1 MTICLNMIVKNEAH
15 VIERCLSRVKPF
27 ISSWAILDTGSTDN
41 TPELVRRALKGV
53 PGVFA
58 EHEWQGF
65 AGSRNRALDLA
76 RQSKAD
82 YILFL
87 DADAEFQAP
96 EGWSPS
102 LDSDALHLRHVLGD
116 YEYWK
121 PILVRASLPWR
132 WKAQIHEYLD
142 LAPGFSCRK
151 LEGAWVHERHE
162 GARSKDP
169 NTHAKDAILLEGMDL
184 TDTRNVF
191 YLAQSYGD
199 SGQWDKALQMY
210 LKRAAMGGWDEE
222 IYFSILQTARIMAWK
237 NYPKEFVIM
246 TYLLAYE
253 ARPSRA
259 EPLGYL
265 ADFLAASMPKT
276 GRMFADLCKQKPI
289 PTQDLLYIER
299 KFYGENK

>member
-15 VIERCLSRVKPF
+15 VIERCLSSVKPF

-169 NTHAKDAILLEGMDL
+169 NTHAKDAILLEGMEDRKS
-184 TDTRNVF
+184 TRLN
-191 YLAQSYGD
+191 S
-199 SGQWDKALQMY
+199 SH
-210 LKRAAMGGWDEE
+210 
-222 IYFSILQTARIMAWK
+222 T
-237 NYPKEFVIM
+237 
-246 TYLLAYE
+246 
-253 ARPSRA
+253 
-259 EPLGYL
+259 
-265 ADFLAASMPKT
+265 
-276 GRMFADLCKQKPI
+276 
-289 PTQDLLYIER
+289 
-299 KFYGENK
+299 